1 MVTIAGV
8 SDSGV
13 GFEGFAEGLLAG
25 ERSALALDLA
35 TEGGGGLDQ

>member
-1 MVTIAGV
+1 MITIAAISNIGI
-8 SDSGV
+8 

-35 TEGGGGLDQ
+35 AQCSGGLDQ

>member
-13 GFEGFAEGLLAG
+13 DFEGFAEGLLTRK
-25 ERSALALDLA
+25 RSALALDLT
-35 TEGGGGLDQ
+35 TECGGGLDQ